1 MGLVD
6 GTVRV
11 RQNVDDVLHLS
22 RLNLLRGFKAVSM
35 YVADLSLFSI
45 VSSWWGAEQ
54 RRGHGMGIARWHNV
68 PENRGI
74 GGVVGDR

>member
-35 YVADLSLFSI
+35 HIANLSLFSI

-54 RRGHGMGIARWHNV
+54 RRGHGMGIARCHNV
-68 PENRGI
+68 LENRGM
-74 GGVVGDR
+74 GGVVGNR

>member
-22 RLNLLRGFKAVSM
+22 RLDLLRGFKAVSM

-68 PENRGI
+68 PENRGL
-74 GGVVGDR
+74 GGGGGCR